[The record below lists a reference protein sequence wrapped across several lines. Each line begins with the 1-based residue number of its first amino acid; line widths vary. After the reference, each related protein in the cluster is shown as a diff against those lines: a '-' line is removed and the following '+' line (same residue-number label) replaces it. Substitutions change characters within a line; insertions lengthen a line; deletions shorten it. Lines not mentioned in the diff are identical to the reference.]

1 MDYRSSRGHWWLH
14 HAWWST
20 LGTTTNHD
28 PSSVL
33 VALSLVKRWAGVT
46 WDSGVWEK
54 DMEIWWWTKSFNAG
68 SSWAG
73 ESAHLYTVSYG
84 KFGCFFSFAV
94 FFWIFFA
101 HASTPPIYRARWYIK
116 LESIRCADVTRKL
129 MSKDEY
135 GCCLNMLD
143 IVGFERVWIWTD
155 VHIVIEYEMYIYIY
169 IHASCTYTYR
179 PSSKQGKHAD
189 LEVQSILCESFLQHC
204 VAFLRVRLS
213 VALVVDDHAVPIS
226 WLAGI
231 WARAFWW
238 RGGGS
243 GWSGGQTHR
252 EWMLWFPEGFEF
264 QDSFSIFQQLS
275 ISRIFDLAFIFPVH
289 LGCYLFSE
297 ITSQGLF
304 YIYTRLL
311 RALDSLLWPVEEPHE
326 HVDVVDEGA
335 PDSPAAPVNS
345 SIEVTGL
352 TGWTGWIGDMLD

>member
-169 IHASCTYTYR
+169 TCIMYLHLQAIFKTRKACWSWSSIYIVWIISPTLRCIPESSPVCSSCGWWSCR
-179 PSSKQGKHAD
+179 ANFVACRHLSK
-189 LEVQSILCESFLQHC
+189 SFLMK
-204 VAFLRVRLS
+204 RRWIRMIRRTNT
-213 VALVVDDHAVPIS
+213 P
-226 WLAGI
+226 W
-231 WARAFWW
+231 
-238 RGGGS
+238 
-243 GWSGGQTHR
+243 
-252 EWMLWFPEGFEF
+252 
-264 QDSFSIFQQLS
+264 
-275 ISRIFDLAFIFPVH
+275 
-289 LGCYLFSE
+289 
-297 ITSQGLF
+297 
-304 YIYTRLL
+304 
-311 RALDSLLWPVEEPHE
+311 
-326 HVDVVDEGA
+326 VDVVIPRRFWVSRFFQHLSAVEHIQNFWSCLYFPGTLGMLFVFRNHIPRTFLHLHA
-335 PDSPAAPVNS
+335 TFKGTWFP
-345 SIEVTGL
+345 TL
-352 TGWTGWIGDMLD
+352 TCGGTTWTCGCGGWRGTR